1 MSPNYQQIYL
11 DIIAEKYPE
20 KMYDSKINEKVY
32 NLVTILDIISL
43 NDLIFEKRNLNI
55 ENHNQKLRSYDKKS
69 ILAILDYQ
77 KKNNLNNSQLSKH
90 YKLSRNSI
98 SKWKKMFS
106 DQR

>member
-1 MSPNYQQIYL
+1 MSPNYKQIYL

-20 KMYDSKINEKVY
+20 KMYNSKINEKVN

-55 ENHNQKLRSYDKKS
+55 ENRNQKLRSYDKKS

-77 KKNNLNNSQLSKH
+77 KKNSLNNSQLSKH

-98 SKWKKMFS
+98 NKWKKIFS

>member
-77 KKNNLNNSQLSKH
+77 KKNNLNNSQLAKH

>member
-20 KMYDSKINEKVY
+20 KMYDSKINEKVN

-69 ILAILDYQ
+69 ILTILDYQ

-98 SKWKKMFS
+98 SKWKKIFS

>member
-98 SKWKKMFS
+98 SKWKKIFS